1 MKRIALFI
9 VTLCLVFF
17 LLPGYAKADE
27 SFPTLNSTSVVLM
40 DAKTRRVLYEI
51 NPNEKTLSGQHDKD
65 HDHAFSGRKRQSG

>member
-17 LLPGYAKADE
+17 LLLGYAKADE

-51 NPNEKTLSGQHDKD
+51 NPNEKRYPASTTKIMTML
-65 HDHAFSGRKRQSG
+65 